1 MTIETENLIIVPY
14 LPRHLRALIRS
25 ETEFEDTAG
34 LRVADGIREQMLSAS
49 VDFMARLENGK
60 QPDPWQFG
68 FAIIHQVENVLIGTC
83 GFPGPPDPVGVAEIA
98 YGIASAYQ
106 GRGYATEAARALIEF
121 ATKDPR
127 VETIR
132 AHTLAET
139 NASTRV
145 LQKCGLKKIGDAV
158 DPENGLPVWR
168 WERPLSSRTK

>member
-49 VDFMARLENGK
+49 VDFIARLENGK

-68 FAIIHQVENVLIGTC
+68 FAIIHQGENVLIGTC
-83 GFPGPPDPVGVAEIA
+83 GFPGPPDPDGVAEIA
-98 YGIASAYQ
+98 YGIAPAYQ